1 MELKFRNRYYKAE
14 EDVHSLPRVAAE
26 THPLS
31 VQSTSCGDQVDVTD
45 YGGDKFFDPL
55 RGNYG
60 KPEDSM
66 KDFGSTATEITSEPY
81 KDVAIQFPGKEW
93 TSYKKVLVQKFPVS
107 KMISVSSLSSSI
119 MKTCKGEKNVKTMG
133 PEKSSANVHLEE
145 LDDPQRFAEEGVKYI
160 TLQEYVSHLTELKDE
175 ISRAWHAN
183 DRVTSLNLSIK
194 VAKLLSDTSVLQ
206 LYPTLFVIATEIL
219 DMLGDMI
226 TFKQLKSVLKPKKPA
241 ITGFPKLVPSA
252 NYCHTCENSVQAGD
266 YHGIA
271 MVNFKLS
278 RTHCHLVCLC
288 NAFITII
295 KVKLIPPSPLDWDDL
310 KFSMIIPP
318 LVFVVSCSY
327 SISAEQLP
335 EAVKNSKLLLWQEYL
350 ELAIYHCWRFLLE
363 QPADNLPRLVMM
375 ARGIADPLASFYCR
389 LYLAHCAQKL
399 PQRNIGHLIISMN
412 DMKTLLMNGELV
424 ASEEK
429 TSGVLSGTRSSKLG
443 LMEPAIEYVMKCLF
457 KESREGSEDGLSE
470 LGNGIGR
477 ARGRLSMGEEGVGT
491 TGVDRKRRKGG
502 AVWDIRFEILCN
514 NNLLTCN
521 VYVKQLQIG
530 DILMGL
536 GLGRNQSELF
546 GNSSCVSLVLHHLLR
561 ELPIGIVCSNA
572 LDILHLIECS
582 NDYSFDQCLNYKL
595 LGLRLC
601 ENISHVKEV
610 NLVMKK
616 VIQEVTGSS
625 HGNNLLQKCK
635 VVSRLNCLDEYLNVV
650 DTHIDIVLPKH
661 MNSYLDSILD
671 GIFERTSDE
680 EIGENELSSL
690 QSILL
695 KLLNHF
701 DNLENI
707 LQLVD
712 YGSEVEHHL
721 AFLVQCRGAFGSMS
735 EVKETIVHSSNL
747 LVVKATRNDIS
758 DVNFV
763 KSCIACS
770 EVTIPSIPSHLKQL
784 NLSLETAE
792 VALMAGLVSHSDGLV
807 DSALRCLH
815 NVDLLEGLSMNSS
828 SDGSVHIGG
837 ACSRMPKDVDG
848 FQSTL
853 CKFCSLIVMIPGQH
867 PSQKKR
873 TEDSMWVEIL
883 PEMLTQSGK
892 LAGEA
897 VLSKEAGT
905 GWVSL
910 WKSNIELG
918 VTSIPRNMFSILS
931 SLSWMLPSMKAK
943 VLCALILTV
952 SALSQNNLLYHAI
965 HDEHL
970 VLCARVLSDKVS
982 KVRHVDILLS
992 NLADTMVI
1000 LLLGNNIFN
1009 GRGGKYKLNTICL
1022 DVWYGDTTLKE
1033 GFPNLFSVTSDKG
1046 WEFEEM
1052 ETFFQRNVDYQV
1064 MGNDSLFFCDQQYLQ
1079 ELLSFSAVILQSLID
1094 TVLQEPIQAARGN
1107 LALDACNA
1115 IASSFEVSHSSCF
1128 FLKSLTEGPHVLVCQ
1143 GASDICSKLV
1153 ETAKLSLS
1161 SNNKYLQSTIRFLNS
1176 RGLMQGESC
1185 KKAGD

>member
-55 RGNYG
+55 RGSYG

-93 TSYKKVLVQKFPVS
+93 TSYKKVLMQKFPVS

-119 MKTCKGEKNVKTMG
+119 MKTCKG

-219 DMLGDMI
+219 DMLGDMVWERI
-226 TFKQLKSVLKPKKPA
+226 TQKAQYTEDGTLAHLPDNFQATEICAEAKE
-241 ITGFPKLVPSA
+241 
-252 NYCHTCENSVQAGD
+252 TCYNWFS
-266 YHGIA
+266 
-271 MVNFKLS
+271 
-278 RTHCHLVCLC
+278 
-288 NAFITII
+288 
-295 KVKLIPPSPLDWDDL
+295 KVG
-310 KFSMIIPP
+310 
-318 LVFVVSCSY
+318 
-327 SISAEQLP
+327 SIRELLP
-335 EAVKNSKLLLWQEYL
+335 HIYL

-389 LYLAHCAQKL
+389 LYLAHCAQKI

-457 KESREGSEDGLSE
+457 KESRE
-470 LGNGIGR
+470 
-477 ARGRLSMGEEGVGT
+477 
-491 TGVDRKRRKGG
+491 
-502 AVWDIRFEILCN
+502 
-514 NNLLTCN
+514 
-521 VYVKQLQIG
+521 LQIG

-616 VIQEVTGSS
+616 VIQ
-625 HGNNLLQKCK
+625 
-635 VVSRLNCLDEYLNVV
+635 VVSRLNSLDEYLNVV

-661 MNSYLDSILD
+661 MNSFLDSILD

-707 LQLVD
+707 LQLNHFNQILSVMQGSSRTIINMRILSIATRSSCIRDPTTIQFLFEVSRSLHDNIDLSTIKDKENNHSAHLISRFIHMVD

-815 NVDLLEGLSMNSS
+815 NVDLLEG
-828 SDGSVHIGG
+828 
-837 ACSRMPKDVDG
+837 SRMPKDVDG

-853 CKFCSLIVMIPGQH
+853 CKFCSLIVMIPG
-867 PSQKKR
+867 
-873 TEDSMWVEIL
+873 
-883 PEMLTQSGK
+883 
-892 LAGEA
+892 
-897 VLSKEAGT
+897 
-905 GWVSL
+905 
-910 WKSNIELG
+910 NIELG

-965 HDEHL
+965 HDE
-970 VLCARVLSDKVS
+970 
-982 KVRHVDILLS
+982 
-992 NLADTMVI
+992 
-1000 LLLGNNIFN
+1000 
-1009 GRGGKYKLNTICL
+1009 
-1022 DVWYGDTTLKE
+1022 
-1033 GFPNLFSVTSDKG
+1033 
-1046 WEFEEM
+1046 
-1052 ETFFQRNVDYQV
+1052 V

-1094 TVLQEPIQAARGN
+1094 AVLQEPIQAARGN

-1115 IASSFEVSHSSCF
+1115 IASSFE
-1128 FLKSLTEGPHVLVCQ
+1128 VCQ